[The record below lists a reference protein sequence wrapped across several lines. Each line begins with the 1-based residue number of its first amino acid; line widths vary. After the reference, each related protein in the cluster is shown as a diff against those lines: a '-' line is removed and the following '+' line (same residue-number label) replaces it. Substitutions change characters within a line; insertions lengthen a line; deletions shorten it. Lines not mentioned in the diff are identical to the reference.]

1 MREFNITGKI
11 IPKAHYYVDL
21 IPQIKRLMALVEK
34 GKYFVINRPRQ
45 FGKTTLL
52 DFFARHLQSSGKY
65 VPALISF
72 QRFTQRP
79 DMTEAEFYRRLGK
92 LIDQEL
98 SLADFDLPDLKI
110 QASGIGGRDDFLDW
124 LEDICQHSSRRLVL
138 LVDEIDGVPETVVIG
153 FLAGLREMFL
163 QRDRKP
169 TPHSVGLAGVHDIKN
184 LQARYRDQSHSIG
197 SISPFNIAIDYEL
210 LPFSLQNIR
219 QYFMQHTKE
228 TGQLFDSK
236 VIRRVHHVTNGH
248 PWLVSM
254 LAKTMVEEI
263 VPKRKHKI
271 GLKHAEEA
279 IQRLINFRNPN
290 FESLFNNAQRPNL
303 FPIVLDLLEGR
314 RHRYNIQDDDINLGV
329 RYGIFAEKGRQLILA
344 NLIYVQALYQHFER
358 TLKRSQIRNILAA
371 NRFEDQN
378 GHLNFRHVLDKFQ
391 AFMKSKGV
399 QVTKQREF
407 KEATG
412 QLLLLS
418 YLDAI
423 VNGKG
428 WTFKEVQSGE
438 GRIDVLCC
446 YKNQKEVV
454 EVKVWYG
461 ERRYGGA
468 LAQLA
473 KYLESENLDHGYLVV
488 FDRRENLPKEYS
500 LKEHQVAGKTI
511 QAWVV

>member
-11 IPKAHYYVDL
+11 IPETHYYVDL
-21 IPQIKRLMALVEK
+21 RPQIKRLMTLVEK

-52 DFFARHLQSSGKY
+52 DFFARHLQGSGKY

-72 QRFTQRP
+72 QLFAQRP
-79 DMTEAEFYRRLGK
+79 DMTEAEFYSNVSILMAKSMNRAIGKTLHWEMPSININNRYDFFKWLG
-92 LIDQEL
+92 DTCL
-98 SLADFDLPDLKI
+98 SLPGKM
-110 QASGIGGRDDFLDW
+110 
-124 LEDICQHSSRRLVL
+124 VL
-138 LVDEIDGVPETVVIG
+138 LIDEIDAVPESVVIG

-163 QRDRKP
+163 QRDLEP
-169 TPHSVGLAGVHDIKN
+169 SPHSVGLVGVHDIKN
-184 LQARYRDQSHSIG
+184 LQARYRDQSASIG
-197 SISPFNIAIDYEL
+197 STSPFNIALDYEL
-210 LPFSLQNIR
+210 LPFNLQNIR
-219 QYFMQHTKE
+219 EYFMQHTNA
-228 TGQLFDSK
+228 TGQIFDSK
-236 VIRRVHHVTNGH
+236 VFRRVHHVTNGH

-254 LAKTMVEEI
+254 LAKIMVEEI
-263 VPKRKHKI
+263 VPKRKHKV
-271 GLKHAEEA
+271 GLNHAEEA

-290 FESLFNNAQRPNL
+290 FESLFNNARRPNL

-391 AFMKSKGV
+391 AFMKAKGSHV
-399 QVTKQREF
+399 AKQPEF

-468 LAQLA
+468 LTQLA
-473 KYLESENLDHGYLVV
+473 KYLESENLSRGYLVV
-488 FDRRENLPKEYS
+488 FDRRENLPKEYAF
-500 LKEHQVAGKTI
+500 KEHQVAGKKI